1 MKQRTKKLVSMLIV
15 GTMAVSMLAGCGAK
29 KETGSD
35 KSEKKESAKIGVLV
49 ADVSGEEAQGFRSYY
64 ENYIADNYDVEFSYT
79 DALESAEDEKAAIEK
94 FASQGCQAIISF
106 SSSDRAQQIE
116 TCEKY
121 GVYYAVASGVLDD
134 QQYETYKTYEHFVG
148 QVGPS
153 NETEFEAGKDMGVY
167 YKEAGVSKVALY
179 GAFVPNPMHVYR
191 VAGVLAGLGCTYG
204 GASDMDAIVGQI
216 FQDQTVDLSKVAGDV
231 EVVAYLQGYGDTT
244 TDELNAAIQKTPDA
258 FISVGMATTFFAQ
271 SLNEAGISFSDIDSF
286 TATNETAMKE
296 GKLTYLSGKYSSS
309 IGPVFALVMN
319 AIDGNVIR
327 DEDGNAPSISQKY
340 LVATDVETFDKYYV
354 SDNGDSPIYDKET
367 LDNIIGENVTFDDVK
382 TLVESK

>member
-15 GTMAVSMLAGCGAK
+15 GTMAVSMLAGCGVK

-153 NETEFEAGKDMGVY
+153 NETEFEAGKDMGAY
-167 YKEAGVSKVALY
+167 YKEEGVSKVALY